1 MVASAFWPTSVLP
14 QLAEQNAKIKTLT
27 VEIPSLESV
36 LAQNPDFVPAQLPL
50 LLGPESKVARREDL
64 ATVGVNSYVS
74 PGMCATKRPPAICT
88 AAGKAVGYDLA
99 VSGN

>member
-1 MVASAFWPTSVLP
+1 M
-14 QLAEQNAKIKTLT
+14 
-27 VEIPSLESV
+27 

-74 PGMCATKRPPAICT
+74 PGGVRHQKGHRRYVRQPA
-88 AAGKAVGYDLA
+88 KAVGYDLA